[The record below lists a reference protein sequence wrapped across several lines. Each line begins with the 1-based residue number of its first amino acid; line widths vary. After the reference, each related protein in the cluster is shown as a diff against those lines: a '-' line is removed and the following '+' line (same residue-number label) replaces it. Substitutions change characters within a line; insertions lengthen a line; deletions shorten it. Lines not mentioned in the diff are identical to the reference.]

1 MRNKRPSQP
10 QSSSSSSISPS
21 KPKNNNNKSNL
32 INKKKTKK
40 KKEENLLRLQ
50 QQQQL
55 NRDGDHRPILRP
67 KVYITDISNF
77 KTLVQ
82 ELTGNG
88 APVAAQREPS
98 PSSERETYYY
108 PEFKRSDSLETV
120 TSVDG
125 SSVESSGTP
134 SFNHEETNGF
144 QPYGYYDQMGLY
156 SLEEDNT
163 TSDGM
168 LACQADLEALLADM
182 DQHQFPLV
190 FDANYSSSE
199 SHHQIHHQQQEADL
213 SIYDYDFSGIV
224 C

>member
-1 MRNKRPSQP
+1 MGNKRHSQP
-10 QSSSSSSISPS
+10 QSSSSSISPS
-21 KPKNNNNKSNL
+21 KPKNNKSNL
-32 INKKKTKK
+32 ISRKKTK
-40 KKEENLLRLQ
+40 KKEENLLHLQ

-55 NRDGDHRPILRP
+55 NRDDHRPILRP

-108 PEFKRSDSLETV
+108 PEFKRSDSVETA

-134 SFNHEETNGF
+134 SFNQEEMNGF
-144 QPYGYYDQMGLY
+144 QPYGYYDQLGLY
-156 SLEEDNT
+156 SLEEDTT
-163 TSDGM
+163 TSDDM
-168 LACQADLEALLADM
+168 LADLEALLADM

-199 SHHQIHHQQQEADL
+199 PHHNIHQQEADL
-213 SIYDYDFSGIV
+213 SIYDYDFTGIV